1 MSCASNDAQQRCASG
16 SIGRLNRHSN
26 SSLNSGLNNR
36 PVQQRG
42 VALITVMMVLAMVVL
57 IAVTMSGRLQLELQR
72 QINTQQRQQA
82 LWLALGAEQFIQR
95 LLKQSVLDKETT
107 NLSQQWATQGVVF
120 PVGQATISGT
130 ITDMQACFNLNSLL
144 PNRTVAN
151 PSNGGGRNNAD
162 GANSADGTSPAADSA
177 GTNAGTSGGDPN
189 AAGNQESG
197 DLRSGDN
204 RNPRQQSA
212 QRQAFIRLL
221 EQNAQDLSIPPDY
234 LLARLVDWLDADSTL
249 QSAGGAEESDYA
261 ALERPYYTANSL
273 MVSKS
278 ELRTI
283 LDITPADYQLVA
295 PLVCVIPQQSQ
306 LPVNINTLQEAQA
319 PILAALIPNL
329 SVDDAKTVIASRP
342 TQGYDSVDAFFS
354 QNTQL
359 LRAGVTDQIKALF
372 SVKSTYFQA
381 VIEIDTADSSFS
393 LTTLFK
399 LENNQVQVVARRI
412 GGPA

>member
-1 MSCASNDAQQRCASG
+1 MKPRHRQWQQRQS
-16 SIGRLNRHSN
+16 
-26 SSLNSGLNNR
+26 
-36 PVQQRG
+36 G
-42 VALITVMMVLAMVVL
+42 VALITVMMVLAMVVV

-82 LWLALGAEQFIQR
+82 MWLALGAEQFIQR

-120 PVGQATISGT
+120 PVGQATVSGT
-130 ITDMQACFNLNSLL
+130 ITDQQACFNLNALQQARSIG
-144 PNRTVAN
+144 AN
-151 PSNGGGRNNAD
+151 NNDGGRNNQD
-162 GANSADGTSPAADSA
+162 GANSADGTAPEADSA
-177 GTNAGTSGGDPN
+177 
-189 AAGNQESG
+189 AAGNNPTPVAGNNNSG
-197 DLRSGDN
+197 SAADLRSGN
-204 RNPRQQSA
+204 NNNPRQQNS

-234 LLARLVDWLDADSTL
+234 LLARLVDWLDADNTL
-249 QSAGGAEESDYA
+249 QSAGGAEENDYA
-261 ALERPYYTANSL
+261 ALERPYYTANGL

-283 LDITPADYQLVA
+283 LDLTPADYQLVA
-295 PLVCVIPQQSQ
+295 PLVCVIPQQSLLQ
-306 LPVNINTLQEAQA
+306 VNINTLQEAQA
-319 PILAALIPNL
+319 PVLAALIPNL
-329 SVDDAKTVIASRP
+329 TVDDAKALIASRP
-342 TQGYDSVDAFFS
+342 AQGYDSVDAFFN
-354 QNTQL
+354 QNSQL
-359 LRAGVTDQIKALF
+359 LQAGATDEIKALL
-372 SVKSTYFQA
+372 SVKSSYFQA

>member
-1 MSCASNDAQQRCASG
+1 MNRPSKDARQRSASG
-16 SIGRLNRHSN
+16 SIGSLNRHSHG
-26 SSLNSGLNNR
+26 SLNGGLNNR
-36 PVQQRG
+36 PLQQRG

-151 PSNGGGRNNAD
+151 PDNGGGRNNAD

-177 GTNAGTSGGDPN
+177 GSNAGGPN